1 MPASRLSFVI
11 NNILVLVV
19 LCEFLLLSLLLFH
32 YKHKLALLSKQD
44 SLWLPGALFMCVC
57 LFVFACLVVAHA
69 RTRPHTYAHT
79 HIRTQTHEHTH
90 THTHKL
96 KCMHTCTHSYVRTC
110 THMHTHTCTRSKF
123 VTFDSAEPPF
133 VICFLLYY
141 ETHVSS

>member
-1 MPASRLSFVI
+1 MPASRLPFVI

-19 LCEFLLLSLLLFH
+19 LFQFLLLSLLLFH

-44 SLWLPGALFMCVC
+44 SLCLPGALFMCVSFC
-57 LFVFACLVVAHA
+57 FACLVVTHA
-69 RTRPHTYAHT
+69 RTRPTYTHT
-79 HIRTQTHEHTH
+79 HTHAHTH
-90 THTHKL
+90 THTHTH

-133 VICFLLYY
+133 VICFLVYY